1 MRLIETPHRP
11 DLLLLLKV
19 PTEGEVWISTSW
31 DKYHPWEDGR
41 GNYAWDLG
49 ALNSNMM
56 SYSGYGTRQ
65 RYIRAVLSLVQL
77 LHYCALIG
85 RDNRF
90 FLSFIKNKR
99 KARNAPSRLWVTLN

>member
-65 RYIRAVLSLVQL
+65 IYPGCV
-77 LHYCALIG
+77 LIG
-85 RDNRF
+85 P
-90 FLSFIKNKR
+90 
-99 KARNAPSRLWVTLN
+99 APSLLRSHWSR

>member
-1 MRLIETPHRP
+1 MRVIHSIAQ
-11 DLLLLLKV
+11 V

-56 SYSGYGTRQ
+56 SYSGQGGD
-65 RYIRAVLSLVQL
+65 LSLVQ
-77 LHYCALIG
+77 I
-85 RDNRF
+85 
-90 FLSFIKNKR
+90 S
-99 KARNAPSRLWVTLN
+99 

>member
-1 MRLIETPHRP
+1 MRPPIDDRP

-56 SYSGYGTRQ
+56 SYSGYGTRNSDYEVFGKTVICPMYG
-65 RYIRAVLSLVQL
+65 RVVTVERDVSSVFISLGIS
-77 LHYCALIG
+77 HRG
-85 RDNRF
+85 
-90 FLSFIKNKR
+90 
-99 KARNAPSRLWVTLN
+99 T

>member
-1 MRLIETPHRP
+1 M
-11 DLLLLLKV
+11 
-19 PTEGEVWISTSW
+19 WISTAW

-65 RYIRAVLSLVQL
+65 RYLSGLCSYWSSYYITALSLVE
-77 LHYCALIG
+77 II
-85 RDNRF
+85 DSF
-90 FLSFIKNKR
+90 FL
-99 KARNAPSRLWVTLN
+99 L